1 MAAAHAGRRLRMP
14 VTVFVPETTSELMV
28 EKIKNE
34 RANIIVKGK
43 VMDCNISYLPSLA
56 PTACDTRLSVQ
67 SHAHTPNICFL
78 TPQSLFT
85 NLNPFHSLILR
96 FSIIVVTPE

>member
-43 VMDCNISYLPSLA
+43 VMMDCNTFI
-56 PTACDTRLSVQ
+56 PTKPC
-67 SHAHTPNICFL
+67 AHG
-78 TPQSLFT
+78 
-85 NLNPFHSLILR
+85 
-96 FSIIVVTPE
+96 V

>member
-43 VMDCNISYLPSLA
+43 VMDCNTFI
-56 PTACDTRLSVQ
+56 PTKSR
-67 SHAHTPNICFL
+67 AHG
-78 TPQSLFT
+78 
-85 NLNPFHSLILR
+85 
-96 FSIIVVTPE
+96 V